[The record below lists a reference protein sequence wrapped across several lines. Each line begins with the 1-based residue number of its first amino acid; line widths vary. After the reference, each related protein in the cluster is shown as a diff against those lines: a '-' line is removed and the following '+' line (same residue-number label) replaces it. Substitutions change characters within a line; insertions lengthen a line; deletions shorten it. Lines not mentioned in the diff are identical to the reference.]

1 MTLLGV
7 AAVIVLVLANAL
19 FVAAEFSL
27 VAVDRTQLQARAD
40 DGSRAARLA
49 VTILQRLSYN
59 LSGAQLGITICSLG
73 LGVLAEPVVAT
84 ALEPLV
90 GEVIGE
96 RRALGVS
103 VVLALLLTTVV
114 QMVVGELV
122 PKSIAVARP
131 VPTVMALAAPFR
143 AFNLVMGPVVAV
155 CNAAADR
162 LVRLLGVEP
171 QEELSSVRSRQEL
184 RRLVRSSEE
193 RGAIRH
199 SDAELLDRTFRF
211 GEKTAADAL
220 TPRVAVEALSSD
232 ATVGDLIEASARTG
246 LSRFPVHTGDLDDVV
261 GVVHIKDVLGVPPER
276 RSQEPLRTLVRPVL
290 AVPESK
296 DLESLM
302 FELQGAAG
310 QFAIVVDEYGGTAGI
325 ITLEDLVEEIVGD
338 IDDEHDPRVGVPTVR
353 RWAGAHLVSGML
365 HPDEVAEAC
374 GFVIPTGGYETLA
387 GFVLDR
393 LGQIPSVGDQFD
405 HEGWLVEV
413 VEMDGRRVATV
424 KLVAPTP
431 GTAGVNGTDGA
442 NGTNNTNGASPHGGE
457 GSEEAR

>member
-1 MTLLGV
+1 MTLIGIS
-7 AAVIVLVLANAL
+7 AVVLLVLANAL

-27 VAVDRTQLQARAD
+27 VAVDRSQLQARAEA
-40 DGSRAARLA
+40 GSRSARLA
-49 VTILQRLSYN
+49 TSILQRLSYN
-59 LSGAQLGITICSLG
+59 LSGAQLGITLCSLG
-73 LGVLAEPVVAT
+73 LGVLAEPVVAA

-90 GEVIGE
+90 GRVVGDG
-96 RRALGVS
+96 RTLGVS
-103 VVLALLLTTVV
+103 VVLALVLTTIV

-131 VPTVMALAAPFR
+131 VPTVLALAAAFR
-143 AFNLVMGPVVAV
+143 GFNLVLGPVISV
-155 CNAAADR
+155 CNAAAER

-199 SDAELLDRTFRF
+199 ADAELLDRTFRF

-220 TPRVAVEALSSD
+220 TPRVAVEALTNE
-232 ATVGDLIEASARTG
+232 AHVGDLIDASGRTG
-246 LSRFPVHTGDLDDVV
+246 LSRFPVHTGDLDDIV
-261 GVVHIKDVLGVPPER
+261 GVVHIKDVLAVAPDLR
-276 RSQEPLRTLVRPVL
+276 RDEPIATLLRPVL

-302 FELQGAAG
+302 LELQGAAG
-310 QFAIVVDEYGGTAGI
+310 QFAVVVDEYGGTAGI

-338 IDDEHDPRVGVPTVR
+338 IDDEHDPRLGVPTVR

-365 HPDEVAEAC
+365 HLDEIAEAC
-374 GFVIPTGGYETLA
+374 GFVVPPGDYETLA

-393 LGQIPSVGDQFD
+393 LGQIPSAGDQFD
-405 HEGWLVEV
+405 HDGWLVEV

-431 GTAGVNGTDGA
+431 GTTTADESAT
-442 NGTNNTNGASPHGGE
+442 
-457 GSEEAR
+457 

>member
-1 MTLLGV
+1 MTVLGV
-7 AAVIVLVLANAL
+7 GAVVLLVLANAL

-40 DGSRAARLA
+40 AGSRSARLA
-49 VTILQRLSYN
+49 TSILQRLSYN

-90 GEVIGE
+90 GRAVGE
-96 RRALGVS
+96 GRALGVS
-103 VVLALLLTTVV
+103 VVLALVLTTIV
-114 QMVVGELV
+114 QMVIGELV

-131 VPTVMALAAPFR
+131 VPTVLALAAAFR
-143 AFNLVMGPVVAV
+143 GFNLLLGPVIKV
-155 CNAAADR
+155 CNAAAER

-193 RGAIRH
+193 SGAIRPE
-199 SDAELLDRTFRF
+199 DAELLDRTFRF

-220 TPRVAVEALSSD
+220 TPRVAVQALASD
-232 ATVGDLIEASARTG
+232 ATVGDLIDESGRTG
-246 LSRFPVHTGDLDDVV
+246 LSRFPVHTGDLDDIV
-261 GVVHIKDVLGVPPER
+261 GVVHIKDVLGLAPAR
-276 RSQEPLRTLVRPVL
+276 RRTEPLTTLLRPVL

-302 FELQGAAG
+302 LELQGAAG
-310 QFAIVVDEYGGTAGI
+310 QFAVVVDEYGGTAGI

-338 IDDEHDPRVGVPTVR
+338 IDDEHDPRAGVPTVR

-374 GFVIPTGGYETLA
+374 GFVVPPGGYETLA

-413 VEMDGRRVATV
+413 VEMDGRRIATV

-431 GTAGVNGTDGA
+431 GAALAGEDP
-442 NGTNNTNGASPHGGE
+442 S
-457 GSEEAR
+457 